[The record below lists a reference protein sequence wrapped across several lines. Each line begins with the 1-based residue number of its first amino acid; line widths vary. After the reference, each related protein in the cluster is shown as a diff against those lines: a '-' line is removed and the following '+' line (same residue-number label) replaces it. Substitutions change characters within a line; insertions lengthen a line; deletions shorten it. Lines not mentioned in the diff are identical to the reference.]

1 MQIIPL
7 RKKDRSLFKR
17 DMQEAFQKGTEKYF
31 GSMEKIV
38 LPESDIEKS
47 LNTKGA
53 TAYEAVMNNEIVGG
67 AIVSI
72 VAKKRFSLD
81 LLYVKHGAQSKGIGK
96 AIWEELEN
104 LYPEAE
110 VWETITPYF
119 EKRNIHFYIN
129 QCGFH
134 AVEFFNPHHP
144 ASDIPDDMVGGD
156 YFFRF
161 EKRMK

>member
-81 LLYVKHGAQSKGIGK
+81 LLYVKHGVQSKGIGK
-96 AIWEELEN
+96 AIWKELKT
-104 LYPEAE
+104 YP
-110 VWETITPYF
+110 
-119 EKRNIHFYIN
+119 RSRSLGNDN
-129 QCGFH
+129 
-134 AVEFFNPHHP
+134 AVF
-144 ASDIPDDMVGGD
+144 
-156 YFFRF
+156 
-161 EKRMK
+161 